1 MSSTSF
7 PPLKP
12 EASALVVVDLQ
23 DRLLAAMINADAIVA
38 AAERMIRAANVLQVP
53 IIVTEQYPNG
63 LGKTCNAIQSAID
76 NKDVKAV
83 EKLRFTGCVD
93 DVVNQLASLQ
103 RRSVIVVGVEAHV
116 CLQQTVLDLLR
127 LGYQPYVC
135 VDAITSRRAL
145 DREVAIERMRD
156 AGAVITTTESV
167 IYELLDRAGTDQ
179 FKQIL
184 KIVK

>member
-1 MSSTSF
+1 MVSQH
-7 PPLKP
+7 PPLTP
-12 EASALVVVDLQ
+12 PSSALIVVDLQ
-23 DRLLAAMINADAIVA
+23 DRLLAAMANAESIVA

-63 LGKTCNAIQSAID
+63 LGRTCNTIQSAIGGTGST
-76 NKDVKAV
+76 AV
-83 EKLRFTGCVD
+83 EKLRFTGCVEE
-93 DVVNQLASLQ
+93 VVGRLESLN

-135 VDAITSRRAL
+135 VDAVTSRRAF

-156 AGAVITTTESV
+156 AGAIMTTTESV
-167 IYELLDRAGTDQ
+167 IYEMLDRAGTDQ